1 MNYHRK
7 IIHFGLFWLI
17 YIIKQPEYCP
27 PPHPHPDLV
36 PLTQCIQDPV
46 VLLVSVVI
54 LGGPESVSHVLHTV
68 HYRAGKVI
76 GGVHSEKLQQQIKH
90 I

>member
-1 MNYHRK
+1 M
-7 IIHFGLFWLI
+7 
-17 YIIKQPEYCP
+17 
-27 PPHPHPDLV
+27 
-36 PLTQCIQDPV
+36 PLTQGVQDPV

-76 GGVHSEKLQQQIKH
+76 GGVHSEKSQQIKH